1 MWLSEKKAG
10 YTTEKFK
17 QGDERHEPHMDG
29 NLMEDLQPGGI
40 RNQ

>member
-1 MWLSEKKAG
+1 MWLSEGKAG

-17 QGDERHEPHMDG
+17 QGDQRHELHMDG
-29 NLMEDLQPGGI
+29 NLEDLQPGGI